1 MSGAEGQMAA
11 AHVAL
16 QHDPCEVVFSGERNR
31 MPRRKNDVSGLALA
45 PMVIWARMPILWYEA
60 LNPDPS
66 RRNETNRMVVEK
78 IAAAQEGMVA
88 ANLAVAQATFEAGF
102 ALMAGSSPARETRK
116 AAERIMQ
123 AGLAP
128 AARRVRA
135 NARRLS
141 GG

>member
-1 MSGAEGQMAA
+1 
-11 AHVAL
+11 
-16 QHDPCEVVFSGERNR
+16 
-31 MPRRKNDVSGLALA
+31 MPRRNDDVSGLVLA
-45 PMVIWARMPILWYEA
+45 PMVIWARLPILWYEA

-66 RRNETNRMVVEK
+66 RRSETNRMVVEK
-78 IAAAQEGMVA
+78 IAAAQEGMLA
-88 ANLAVAQATFEAGF
+88 ANLAVAQATFDAGF
-102 ALMAGSSPARETRK
+102 AMMAGSSPARETRK